1 MERST
6 PSPAAD
12 TREAEKPPRKA
23 NPAPRADVAAAPPPA
38 DPPRPAADK
47 SASATSSV
55 NIEAFAKNIARMVEQ
70 GGRALAAYLKPRE
83 EGRAGEDNADLVTD
97 AVKTLSQVMEY
108 WLARPHRPPHLPNIP
123 GKSYLD
129 PP

>member
-1 MERST
+1 MERLT
-6 PSPAAD
+6 PSPAAE
-12 TREAEKPPRKA
+12 TPEAKKPPRKA
-23 NPAPRADVAAAPPPA
+23 KPAPRADVAAAPPPA

-83 EGRAGEDNADLVTD
+83 EGR
-97 AVKTLSQVMEY
+97 
-108 WLARPHRPPHLPNIP
+108 
-123 GKSYLD
+123 
-129 PP
+129 